1 MAKIDIS
8 AIEGYEAMSAEE
20 KLAALEAFEIPEP
33 DYTSFVKKDLFD
45 KLSSELAGYN
55 NKNFQRMTEEEAAKA
70 KADEER
76 AAMQARLEELER
88 DKQVNEYTAQF
99 LGIGYDKD
107 LARETAEALQQ
118 GDMNMVFLNQS
129 KFAAA
134 REKALK
140 AEMMKNTPKPPAG
153 NGAMIADFQKKIDEA
168 QATGDFAAV
177 AYYTRLAAQMA
188 QNSQQQM

>member
-8 AIEGYEAMSAEE
+8 TIEGYEEMSPEE
-20 KLAALEAFEIPEP
+20 KLAALEGYEMPDP
-33 DYTSFVKKDLFD
+33 DYSGFVKKELFD
-45 KLSSELAGYN
+45 KASSEIASY
-55 NKNFQRMTEEEAAKA
+55 KKKEFERMTEEEAAKA
-70 KADEER
+70 KAEEER
-76 AAMQARLEELER
+76 AAMQARLQELER
-88 DKQVNEYTAQF
+88 DKLINEYTAQF

-140 AEMMKNTPKPPAG
+140 AELMKNTPKPPAG
-153 NGAMIADFQKKIDEA
+153 NGAMIADYQKKIDEA
-168 QATGDFAAV
+168 QANGDFTAV
-177 AYYTRLAAQMA
+177 AYYTRLTAQLA
-188 QNSQQQM
+188 QGNQQ

>member
-1 MAKIDIS
+1 MAKIDFS
-8 AIEGYEAMSAEE
+8 TIEGFEEMSAEE
-20 KLAALEAFEIPEP
+20 KLAAIENYEIPDP
-33 DYTSFVKKDLFD
+33 DYTGFVKKDLFD
-45 KLSSELAGYN
+45 KVSSEVASY
-55 NKNFQRMTEEEAAKA
+55 KKKEFERMTEEEAAKA
-70 KADEER
+70 KAEEER

-99 LGIGYDKD
+99 LGIGYDKE

-140 AEMMKNTPKPPAG
+140 AELLKDTPKPAAG
-153 NGAMIADFQKKIDEA
+153 NGAMIADYQKRIDEA
-168 QATGDFAAV
+168 QANGDFTAV
-177 AYYTRLAAQMA
+177 AYYTRLKAQLA
-188 QNSQQQM
+188 QGNPQ

>member
-8 AIEGYEAMSAEE
+8 TIEGYEEMSAEE
-20 KLAALEAFEIPEP
+20 KLAALEGYELPDP
-33 DYTSFVKKDLFD
+33 DYSGFVKKELFD
-45 KLSSELAGYN
+45 KASSEIASY
-55 NKNFQRMTEEEAAKA
+55 KKKEFERMTEEEAAKA

-76 AAMQARLEELER
+76 AAMQA
-88 DKQVNEYTAQF
+88 NEYTAQF

-140 AEMMKNTPKPPAG
+140 AELMKNTPKPPAG
-153 NGAMIADFQKKIDEA
+153 NGAMIADYQKKIDEA
-168 QATGDFAAV
+168 QANGDFTAV
-177 AYYTRLAAQMA
+177 AYYTRLTAQLA
-188 QNSQQQM
+188 QGNQQ

>member
-33 DYTSFVKKDLFD
+33 DYTGFVKKELFD
-45 KLSSELAGYN
+45 KVSSEVAGY
-55 NKNFQRMTEEEAAKA
+55 KKKEFERMTEEEAAKA

-140 AEMMKNTPKPPAG
+140 AELMKNTPKPPAG
-153 NGAMIADFQKKIDEA
+153 NGAMIADYRKKIDEA
-168 QATGDFAAV
+168 QVNGDYTAV
-177 AYYTRLAAQMA
+177 AYYTRLTAQLE
-188 QNSQQQM
+188 QGGNQQ